1 MILALIA
8 LVLQVMAK
16 RRSPEVPALPIPK
29 KTRSG
34 FHGDKINYGPISSPA
49 PATMRAST
57 RATATGEAIVT
68 STPAPADKGKEIATS
83 CENSIQVLADASL
96 TFEAMLTYASG
107 LEKLLQDFN
116 KAILNYFKISVMQA
130 AKKN

>member
-1 MILALIA
+1 M
-8 LVLQVMAK
+8 
-16 RRSPEVPALPIPK
+16 
-29 KTRSG
+29 
-34 FHGDKINYGPISSPA
+34 
-49 PATMRAST
+49 
-57 RATATGEAIVT
+57 T

-83 CENSIQVLADASL
+83 CENSIHMLADASL

-116 KAILNYFKISVMQA
+116 KAIHNYFKISIIQT